1 MNFTQ
6 FVEKWEPIS
15 ILWGGENINL
25 QQRKGSKKMKYCKY
39 IGFIFRCD
47 YEIDNKSVK
56 SEVFV
61 LGMSIQEGRLG
72 GTESRKLW

>member
-6 FVEKWEPIS
+6 FIEKHEPIS
-15 ILWGGENINL
+15 FLWDGENINL
-25 QQRKGSKKMKYCKY
+25 QQRKGSKKTKYSKW

-56 SEVFV
+56 SEVISF
-61 LGMSIQEGRLG
+61 
-72 GTESRKLW
+72 WF